1 MLIKKVMKMAK
12 TKTLTKGTP
21 WKLIL
26 TFSIPIF
33 WGNVFQFLYSLIDT
47 KIVGSTLGELAL
59 ASVGSVATLHT
70 LLTGFI
76 NGLTLGFSV
85 ISAMRFGGGETNKL
99 RKSFATAISLGIIT
113 TAVIVVLLLVFLKP
127 VMKIINV
134 PDTEFQMAYSYISI
148 LIAGLFV
155 TVLYNLCA
163 NTLRAI
169 GDAVTPLLFLMLA
182 SASNAVLDYLFI
194 LGLGF
199 GVQGV
204 AYATVLAQL
213 LSVVLCFIRI
223 KRKFPLLHVR
233 KLDFRLERE
242 TVTEMYKSGLSM
254 GLMSCL
260 VGFGTVSL
268 QSAINT
274 LGTTIIVAHT
284 AARKVFEMISL
295 PNSVLGA
302 AMATYCG
309 QNYGAREYGRIREG
323 LKSALLMGAG
333 WSVIVFIISHT
344 VSEFL
349 IHFIASTSDPE
360 ILYWGSTYL
369 KIDMCFVVICSM
381 IIILRN
387 SMQGFGNR
395 IIPVISSFIELAGKL
410 VFAFVFAPVFAYWG
424 IIWAEPVVWVCMV
437 IPLIVKTRKFLKGIK
452 E

>member
-1 MLIKKVMKMAK
+1 MAK
-12 TKTLTKGTP
+12 TKTLTQGTP

-33 WGNVFQFLYSLIDT
+33 CGNVFQLLYSLIDT

-76 NGLTLGFSV
+76 NGLTLGFSI
-85 ISAMRFGGGETNKL
+85 ISAMNFGGGETKKL

-113 TAVIVVLLLVFLKP
+113 IAVIVILLLAFLKP
-127 VMKIINV
+127 VLGILNV
-134 PDTEFQMAYSYISI
+134 PEAEFGMAYSYISI

-169 GDAVTPLLFLMLA
+169 GDAVTPLMFLVLA
-182 SASNAVLDYLFI
+182 SASNVVLDYLFI
-194 LGLGF
+194 LGFGLGVK
-199 GVQGV
+199 GA

-223 KRKFPLLHVR
+223 KRKFPMLHVQR
-233 KLDFRLERE
+233 SDFRPDRE

-268 QSAINT
+268 QSAINM
-274 LGTTIIVAHT
+274 LGTTVIVAHT
-284 AARKVFEMISL
+284 AARKVCEIMSL

-309 QNYGAREYGRIREG
+309 QNYGAKEYGRIWEG
-323 LKSALLMGAG
+323 LKSALLIGAA
-333 WSVIVFIISHT
+333 WSAVVFILSHT
-344 VSEFL
+344 ISKLL

-369 KIDMCFVVICSM
+369 KIDMSFFVICSM
-381 IIILRN
+381 IVILRN
-387 SMQGFGNR
+387 AMQGFGNR
-395 IIPVISSFIELAGKL
+395 IVPVISSFIELAGKM

-424 IIWAEPVVWVCMV
+424 IIWAEPVVWICMV
-437 IPLIVKTRKFLKGIK
+437 IPLIVTTRKFLKGVK

>member
-1 MLIKKVMKMAK
+1 MTK

-26 TFSIPIF
+26 SFSIPIF
-33 WGNVFQFLYSLIDT
+33 WGNVFQLLYSLIDT

-59 ASVGSVATLHT
+59 ASVGSVSTLHT

-76 NGLTLGFSV
+76 NGLTLGFSI
-85 ISAMRFGGGETNKL
+85 ISAMHFGGGEANKL
-99 RKSFATAISLGIIT
+99 RKSFAAAISLGIMT

-127 VMKIINV
+127 VLGILNV
-134 PDTEFQMAYSYISI
+134 PEAEFQMAYSYISI

-169 GDAVTPLLFLMLA
+169 GDAVTPLMFLVLA
-182 SASNAVLDYLFI
+182 SVSNVGLDYLFI
-194 LGLGF
+194 LGFGLGVR
-199 GVQGV
+199 GA

-223 KRKFPLLHVR
+223 RRKFPILHVQ
-233 KLDFRLERE
+233 KSDFRLDRGN
-242 TVTEMYKSGLSM
+242 VAEMYKSGLSM

-274 LGTTIIVAHT
+274 LGTSVIVAHT
-284 AARKVFEMISL
+284 AARKVCEIMSL
-295 PNSVLGA
+295 PNRVLGS

-309 QNYGAREYGRIREG
+309 QNFGAKEYGRIREG
-323 LKSALLMGAG
+323 LKSALIMGAI
-333 WSVIVFIISHT
+333 WDVTVFILSHT
-344 VSEFL
+344 ISKQM

-369 KIDMCFVVICSM
+369 KIDMSFFVICS
-381 IIILRN
+381 IIVILRN

-395 IIPVISSFIELAGKL
+395 ITPVISSCIELAGKL
-410 VFAFVFAPVFAYWG
+410 VFAFAFTPVFAYWG
-424 IIWAEPVVWVCMV
+424 IIWAEPVVWICMV

>member
-1 MLIKKVMKMAK
+1 MAK

-33 WGNVFQFLYSLIDT
+33 WGNVFQLLYSLIDT

-76 NGLTLGFSV
+76 NGLTLGFS
-85 ISAMRFGGGETNKL
+85 IITAMRFGSGETKKL
-99 RKSFATAISLGIIT
+99 KKSFATAISLGLIT
-113 TAVIVVLLLVFLKP
+113 TAVIVILLLIFLKP
-127 VMKIINV
+127 VLGILNV
-134 PDTEFQMAYSYISI
+134 PETEFAMAYSYISI

-169 GDAVTPLLFLMLA
+169 GDAVTPLMFLILA
-182 SASNAVLDYLFI
+182 SASNIVLDYLFI
-194 LGLGF
+194 LGFGLGVR
-199 GVQGV
+199 GA

-223 KRKFPLLHVR
+223 RRKFPMLHMQ
-233 KLDFRLERE
+233 KDDFLLERE
-242 TVTEMYKSGLSM
+242 TVAEMYKSGLSM

-274 LGTTIIVAHT
+274 LGTTVIVAHT
-284 AARKVFEMISL
+284 AARKVFEILTL

-309 QNYGAREYGRIREG
+309 QNYGAKEYGRIREG
-323 LKSALLMGAG
+323 LKSALLLGASWG
-333 WSVIVFIISHT
+333 VIAFVISQT
-344 VSEFL
+344 LSKILVRFV
-349 IHFIASTSDPE
+349 ASSSNPD

-369 KIDMCFVVICSM
+369 KINISFLIICST
-381 IIILRN
+381 IVILRN

-395 IIPVISSFIELAGKL
+395 ITPVISSCIELVGKL
-410 VFAFVFAPVFAYWG
+410 IFAFVFAPRFAYWG
-424 IIWAEPVVWVCMV
+424 IIWAEPIVWICMV
-437 IPLIVKTRKFLKGIK
+437 IPLIVKTRKFMK
-452 E
+452 EIPETDGKSEV

>member
-1 MLIKKVMKMAK
+1 MAK

-33 WGNVFQFLYSLIDT
+33 WGNVFQLLYSLIDT

-76 NGLTLGFSV
+76 NGLTLGFS
-85 ISAMRFGGGETNKL
+85 ILSAMHFGGGETNRLK
-99 RKSFATAISLGIIT
+99 KSFAAAILLGMLT
-113 TAVIVVLLLVFLKP
+113 TVAIVIPILAFLKP
-127 VMKIINV
+127 ILEMLNV
-134 PDTEFQMAYSYISI
+134 PETEFKMAYSYISI
-148 LIAGLFV
+148 LIVGLFV
-155 TVLYNLCA
+155 TMLYNLCA

-169 GDAVTPLLFLMLA
+169 GDAVTPLIFLILA
-182 SASNAVLDYLFI
+182 TVSNVALDYLFI
-194 LGLGF
+194 LVFGF
-199 GVQGV
+199 GVEGA

-213 LSVVLCFIRI
+213 LSVVLCLIRI
-223 KRKFPLLHVR
+223 KRRFPILHIQ
-233 KLDFRLERE
+233 KSDFRLERGL
-242 TVTEMYKSGLSM
+242 VAEMYKSGLSM

-284 AARKVFEMISL
+284 AARKIFEILLL
-295 PNSVLGA
+295 PNSVLGT
-302 AMATYCG
+302 AMATYCS
-309 QNYGAREYGRIREG
+309 QNYGAKKYRRIWEG
-323 LKSALLMGAG
+323 LKSALIMGAI

-344 VSEFL
+344 VSELL

-360 ILYWGSTYL
+360 ILYWGATYL
-369 KIDMCFVVICSM
+369 KIDMCFIEICSM
-381 IIILRN
+381 IVILRN

-395 IIPVISSFIELAGKL
+395 ITPVISSFIELAGKL
-410 VFAFVFAPVFAYWG
+410 IFAFVFAPVLAYWG
-424 IIWAEPVVWVCMV
+424 IIWAEPVVWICMV
-437 IPLIVKTRKFLKGIK
+437 IPLIIKTRKFFK
-452 E
+452 EIEE

>member
-1 MLIKKVMKMAK
+1 MAK

-33 WGNVFQFLYSLIDT
+33 WGNVFQLLYSLIDT

-76 NGLTLGFSV
+76 NGLTLGFS
-85 ISAMRFGGGETNKL
+85 ILSAMHFGGGETNRLK
-99 RKSFATAISLGIIT
+99 KSFAAAILLGMLT
-113 TAVIVVLLLVFLKP
+113 TVAIVIPILAFLKP
-127 VMKIINV
+127 ILEMLNV
-134 PDTEFQMAYSYISI
+134 PETEFKMAYSYISI
-148 LIAGLFV
+148 LIVGLFV
-155 TVLYNLCA
+155 TMLYNLCA

-169 GDAVTPLLFLMLA
+169 GDAVTPLIFLILA
-182 SASNAVLDYLFI
+182 TVSNVALDYLFI
-194 LGLGF
+194 LVFGF
-199 GVQGV
+199 GVEGA

-213 LSVVLCFIRI
+213 LSVVLCLIRI
-223 KRKFPLLHVR
+223 KRRFPILHIQ
-233 KLDFRLERE
+233 KSDFRLERGL
-242 TVTEMYKSGLSM
+242 VAEMYKSGLSM

-284 AARKVFEMISL
+284 AARKIFEILLL
-295 PNSVLGA
+295 PNSVLGT
-302 AMATYCG
+302 AMATYCS
-309 QNYGAREYGRIREG
+309 QNYGAKKYGRIWEG
-323 LKSALLMGAG
+323 LKSALIMGAI

-344 VSEFL
+344 VSELL

-360 ILYWGSTYL
+360 ILYWGATYL
-369 KIDMCFVVICSM
+369 KIDMCFIEICSM
-381 IIILRN
+381 IVILRN

-395 IIPVISSFIELAGKL
+395 ITPVISSFIELAGKL
-410 VFAFVFAPVFAYWG
+410 IFAFVFAPVLAYWG
-424 IIWAEPVVWVCMV
+424 IIWAEPVVWICMV
-437 IPLIVKTRKFLKGIK
+437 IPLIIKTRKFFK
-452 E
+452 EIEE

>member
-1 MLIKKVMKMAK
+1 MAK

-33 WGNVFQFLYSLIDT
+33 WGNVFQLLYSLIDT

-76 NGLTLGFSV
+76 NGLTLGFS
-85 ISAMRFGGGETNKL
+85 ILSAMHFGGGEVKKL
-99 RKSFATAISLGIIT
+99 KKSFAAAISLGMLT
-113 TAVIVVLLLVFLKP
+113 TAAIVVLILVFLRP
-127 VMKIINV
+127 VLGILNV
-134 PDTEFQMAYSYISI
+134 PEAEFEMAYSYISI

-169 GDAVTPLLFLMLA
+169 GDAVTPLMFLILA
-182 SASNAVLDYLFI
+182 SVCNVVLDYLFI
-194 LGLGF
+194 LGFGLGVK
-199 GVQGV
+199 G
-204 AYATVLAQL
+204 AACATVLAQF

-223 KRKFPLLHVR
+223 KRKFPVLHVR
-233 KLDFRLERE
+233 KSDFRLARE
-242 TVTEMYKSGLSM
+242 TVAEMYKSGLSM

-274 LGTTIIVAHT
+274 LGTTVIVAHT
-284 AARKVFEMISL
+284 AARKVFEIISL
-295 PNSVLGA
+295 PNSVLGSV
-302 AMATYCG
+302 MATYCG
-309 QNYGAREYGRIREG
+309 QNFGAKEYGRIREG
-323 LKSALLMGAG
+323 LRSALLIGVI

-344 VSEFL
+344 VSELL

-369 KIDMCFVVICSM
+369 KIDMSFIVVCSM
-381 IIILRN
+381 IVILRN

-395 IIPVISSFIELAGKL
+395 ITPVISSFIELAGKL
-410 VFAFVFAPVFAYWG
+410 VFAFVFAPVFSYWG
-424 IIWAEPVVWVCMV
+424 IIWAEPIVWICMV
-437 IPLIVKTRKFLKGIK
+437 IPLIVKTRKFLKGING
-452 E
+452 